1 MSLVPATI
9 RINDRCA
16 EAINCELCICR
27 ATETATIL
35 RAKRWK
41 SGLPVERVNDR
52 SPLRSNR
59 NLNAIYK
66 RKRNMSLSC
75 VVYLKVYNKE
85 SLTGGLKT
93 REKCF

>member
-1 MSLVPATI
+1 MIDAPEQLIV
-9 RINDRCA
+9 NCA
-16 EAINCELCICR
+16 FVAQPKQ
-27 ATETATIL
+27 L
-35 RAKRWK
+35 RFYEKRWK

-59 NLNAIYK
+59 NLNAMYK